1 MLLYHPPGLE
11 LDLVGIRQ
19 YQSGL
24 KHVGLSRLFDSVA
37 VPPAAVVVAIVAVVV
52 VGVVVVVVPLV
63 LAMRQCYY
71 YCQRRW
77 WRFPPVVQLAAKP
90 SEPAEVC
97 LTSAVKQ
104 L

>member
-11 LDLVGIRQ
+11 LDLVGIHQ

-24 KHVGLSRLFDSVA
+24 KRVGLSRLFDSVA
-37 VPPAAVVVAIVAVVV
+37 VPPAAVVVVAIVAVVV

-71 YCQRRW
+71 CQRR
-77 WRFPPVVQLAAKP
+77 
-90 SEPAEVC
+90 
-97 LTSAVKQ
+97 
-104 L
+104 